1 MIDSINGNEDK
12 GTIATYVEQMPIM
25 DSKYIRNFV
34 KDNVPSL
41 DLKRTVR
48 TPSGE
53 LVTISVAF
61 GVDFFRPFF

>member
-1 MIDSINGNEDK
+1 
-12 GTIATYVEQMPIM
+12 MPIM

-34 KDNVPSL
+34 KDNIPSL